1 MRPISG
7 PFRLLSLL
15 SVPIAVLSAGCS
27 NPGEDVRVTLCR
39 DMVRVT
45 LGGEPNWSGQS
56 IEPRRQSEA
65 VVRLSWTGADGKTG
79 QATCH
84 YPHNAVESDMF
95 TAADPLAAY
104 STSPTRFVLDGRSIG
119 NPELA
124 RVIGQAMR
132 KQGREFVDRAR
143 ATLEGR

>member
-7 PFRLLSLL
+7 LVRLLSLL
-15 SVPIAVLSAGCS
+15 SVSLAALSAGCS
-27 NPGEDVRVTLCR
+27 SSGEDVRVTLCR

-56 IEPRRQSEA
+56 IDPRRQSEA
-65 VVRLSWTGADGKTG
+65 VVRLSWMGADGQTE

-95 TAADPLAAY
+95 TAANPMAAY